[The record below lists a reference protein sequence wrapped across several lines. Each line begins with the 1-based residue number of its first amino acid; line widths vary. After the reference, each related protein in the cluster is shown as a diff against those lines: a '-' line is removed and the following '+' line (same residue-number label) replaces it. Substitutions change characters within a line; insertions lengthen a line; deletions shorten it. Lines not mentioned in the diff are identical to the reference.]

1 MIEVRKTTEKE
12 KAKHSNMA
20 YVIDL
25 GHTKQWFTE
34 KALVELLDK
43 MYNVVN
49 ENGLLQRVMPRYILM
64 GIEFNNIWK
73 LPDFYVGENDGILL
87 TAQDDISNATDFD
100 YDNAIEAKEWLQEN
114 YNDYTW
120 YMVALNGA

>member
-1 MIEVRKTTEKE
+1 MPYNGYGYEPVFIYGQYRKKLNKMIEIRETTKKE

-43 MYNVVN
+43 LHEVVSK
-49 ENGLLQRVMPRYILM
+49 NGLSQRVS
-64 GIEFNNIWK
+64 NNE
-73 LPDFYVGENDGILL
+73 V
-87 TAQDDISNATDFD
+87 AVC
-100 YDNAIEAKEWLQEN
+100 DNNCPYWGYQCNINEMFKEC
-114 YNDYTW
+114 TKHRK
-120 YMVALNGA
+120 

>member
-1 MIEVRKTTEKE
+1 MNDLPQKPQ
-12 KAKHSNMA
+12 SNIA
-20 YVIDL
+20 
-25 GHTKQWFTE
+25 
-34 KALVELLDK
+34 A
-43 MYNVVN
+43 
-49 ENGLLQRVMPRYILM
+49 VMPRYILM

-87 TAQDDISNATDFD
+87 TAQDDISEATDFD

>member
-1 MIEVRKTTEKE
+1 MIEIRKTTQKE

-43 MYNVVN
+43 LHKVVN
-49 ENGLLQRVMPRYILM
+49 ENGLLQRVGESVCDHDWKPCEHKAVW
-64 GIEFNNIWK
+64 EFDKCTKCGKIR
-73 LPDFYVGENDGILL
+73 
-87 TAQDDISNATDFD
+87 
-100 YDNAIEAKEWLQEN
+100 
-114 YNDYTW
+114 
-120 YMVALNGA
+120 

>member
-1 MIEVRKTTEKE
+1 MIEIRETTQKE

-43 MYNVVN
+43 LHEVVN
-49 ENGLLQRVMPRYILM
+49 KNGLSQRVSVACEHEEKLM
-64 GIEFNNIWK
+64 QGDGFTYSVCSK
-73 LPDFYVGENDGILL
+73 CGEDLG
-87 TAQDDISNATDFD
+87 
-100 YDNAIEAKEWLQEN
+100 
-114 YNDYTW
+114 
-120 YMVALNGA
+120 